1 MKPKDERDSEKA
13 VADAAV
19 REVEE
24 ANGTPSSSRP
34 HGMLRGDVDEILVH
48 EFATSFNLTN
58 YSLTR
63 ILFSCAIFPCVVHD
77 SAEVNN
83 NGN

>member
-1 MKPKDERDSEKA
+1 MSETSRKLSPM
-13 VADAAV
+13 AV

-63 ILFSCAIFPCVVHD
+63 ILFSGAIFPCVVHD
-77 SAEVNN
+77 STEVNN

>member
-1 MKPKDERDSEKA
+1 MSETSRKLSPMWQLGKSKKRTA
-13 VADAAV
+13 LQAAP
-19 REVEE
+19 
-24 ANGTPSSSRP
+24 ARP
-34 HGMLRGDVDEILVH
+34 RGMLRGDVDEILLH

>member
-1 MKPKDERDSEKA
+1 MSETARKLSPMRQLGKSKKRTA
-13 VADAAV
+13 LKQLPPARA
-19 REVEE
+19 EL
-24 ANGTPSSSRP
+24 
-34 HGMLRGDVDEILVH
+34 LRGDVDEILVH